1 MSISQRISKK
11 TKQKLDEIQARFV
24 LERINDQKMSLPDLI
39 DQMTEFIEDHFDQFK
54 EQVVDKSKSAENED
68 ADFPAFLKMTIA
80 TNASGSPEDYK
91 EYDFN
96 DI

>member
-11 TKQKLDEIQARFV
+11 TKQKLDEIQAKFV
-24 LERINDQKMSLPDLI
+24 LEKVNSQKLSLPDLI

-54 EQVVDKSKSAENED
+54 DKVAERFKSAEDED
-68 ADFPAFLKMTIA
+68 ADLPAFLKMTIE
-80 TNASGSPEDYK
+80 TNAAGSPEDYQ